1 MPQHG
6 RSVSALSSA
15 WAVSRR
21 AAGELLRWISR
32 RSAVRTLLE
41 NELPELESEIRLR
54 QALHLAKQVPIHAA
68 GNLGNGIATA
78 WVFWDR
84 VPHFAILS
92 WLGLF
97 TAFSAIQLQ
106 RWWQRRHRPPPS
118 RVGRGALIRATA
130 WSFVAGALWGLA
142 ASYAFPSD
150 SLPHQLFLAFVVGG
164 VAAGAVASMAAQP
177 IACVA
182 YLAPALLPVFALF
195 ARETGSISH
204 AMAAMYAC
212 YFVGLLAVL
221 LSGYTSF
228 VDAVRTKV
236 ENRTLATG
244 LAEASSASRAK
255 TEFLAH
261 MSHELRTPLTA
272 ILGFSEII
280 RDELLGPNATER
292 YRAYANDIY
301 ESGRHLLL
309 IINDILDTSRIEVG
323 RLVLY
328 EDPVDV
334 AAIVAQ
340 SIALVDQRARAA
352 GISLATQ
359 VSGDMPI
366 LVADALRMKQI
377 LLNLLANSIK
387 FTRRGGGVTVGS
399 AVRQDGSLVIWV
411 TDTGIGMTKSEIAI
425 ALEPYRQVESVVTRR
440 YEGTGLGLP
449 LARALVEMQGG
460 HLEIDSTPDVGT
472 TISINFPAARVRR
485 RGTAQPGDMPPL
497 L

>member
-1 MPQHG
+1 MPPKA
-6 RSVSALSSA
+6 RNVSALNSA
-15 WAVSRR
+15 WTAFRR
-21 AAGELLRWISR
+21 APGELLRWISR

-41 NELPELESEIRLR
+41 DELPELESEVRLR

-68 GNLGNGIATA
+68 GNFGNGVVTA

-84 VPHFAILS
+84 VSHFAILT
-92 WLGLF
+92 WLGIF
-97 TAFSAIQLQ
+97 AGFSAIQL
-106 RWWQRRHRPPPS
+106 RLWWRRRHRAQPA
-118 RVGRGALIRATA
+118 RVGRGALIRATV
-130 WSFVAGALWGLA
+130 WSFFAGALWGMA

-177 IACVA
+177 IACIA
-182 YLAPALLPVFALF
+182 YVTPALLPVFVLF
-195 ARETGSISH
+195 ARETGPISH
-204 AMAAMYAC
+204 AMAAMYAF

-228 VDAVRTKV
+228 VDAVRTKI

-244 LAEASSASRAK
+244 LAEVSSASRAK
-255 TEFLAH
+255 SEFLAH
-261 MSHELRTPLTA
+261 MSHELRTPLNA

-280 RDELLGPNATER
+280 RDELMGPNATER
-292 YRAYANDIY
+292 YRAYASDIY

-309 IINDILDTSRIEVG
+309 IINDVLDTSRIEVG

-334 AAIVAQ
+334 AAVVAQ

-352 GISLATQ
+352 GISLENQ
-359 VSGDMPI
+359 VPDDMPI

-377 LLNLLANSIK
+377 LLNLLSNSIK
-387 FTRRGGGVTVGS
+387 FTRRAGGVTVGS
-399 AVRQDGSLVIWV
+399 VVRQDGSLAIWV
-411 TDTGIGMTKSEIAI
+411 TDTGIGMTKDEITI
-425 ALEPYRQVESVVTRR
+425 ALEPFRQVETVAARK
-440 YEGTGLGLP
+440 YEGAGLGLP

-460 HLEIDSTPDVGT
+460 RLEIDSTPDVGT
-472 TISINFPAARVRR
+472 TVSLIFPAARVRSR
-485 RGTAQPGDMPPL
+485 RTTRPNDLPSL
-497 L
+497 R